1 MKNKYKKPHTRTKKK
16 KKLCCNEQEIA
27 HLTRKMVLFQKTDKS
42 LNSSFKTFLS
52 TSEQTY
58 TTCELCLPETQ
69 SSVNSLTAFSLWPL
83 LAAEHSP

>member
-1 MKNKYKKPHTRTKKK
+1 
-16 KKLCCNEQEIA
+16 
-27 HLTRKMVLFQKTDKS
+27 MVLFQKTDKS

-83 LAAEHSP
+83 LAAEHSPWTATNAVKQKKKKSEHTPQSV